1 VLFRSGGVPGH
12 QVRSG
17 ADRAPAAG
25 SACRNQGM
33 TKYPMT
39 LQGARALEE
48 ELKNL
53 KAERPKISQAIAE
66 ARELGDLKEN
76 AEYHAAREQQG
87 LVEAR
92 IRDIEGRLQN
102 AQIIDITSIPH
113 TGKVI
118 FGTTVDIVNVD
129 TDEQVTYQI
138 VGDDEADIKAGK
150 LSVSSPIARA
160 LVGKSEGDVVAVST
174 PSGVVE
180 YEILE
185 GRHIGRAVAQA
196 RAPDCLAAGPD
207 VLGRRPLAAAFRA
220 AAGARQDGTRAAAG
234 PGSGERPAPADDR
247 LLAGL
252 RAAAGHE
259 PAAGPGRRSAVAG
272 SAWAVAGG
280 GAAAGSE
287 LLCRA
292 RQLAAVQLPGHGLL
306 RPAAGDPG
314 AARSA
319 AAPRGWGASGL
330 IAQQIGEVAVR
341 LGIAAVHQGHLADGL
356 HQFAAGAA
364 AQLLE
369 QRLAVLALGDPQL
382 DLDQLVVH
390 EGALQLGH
398 HPFAE
403 AIVGDGQDRLQ
414 VVTDG
419 FDLFLLLLRERHN
432 QALMFH

>member
-1 VLFRSGGVPGH
+1 
-12 QVRSG
+12 
-17 ADRAPAAG
+17 
-25 SACRNQGM
+25 M

-185 GRHIGRAVAQA
+185 VRHI
-196 RAPDCLAAGPD
+196 
-207 VLGRRPLAAAFRA
+207 
-220 AAGARQDGTRAAAG
+220 
-234 PGSGERPAPADDR
+234 
-247 LLAGL
+247 
-252 RAAAGHE
+252 
-259 PAAGPGRRSAVAG
+259 
-272 SAWAVAGG
+272 
-280 GAAAGSE
+280 
-287 LLCRA
+287 
-292 RQLAAVQLPGHGLL
+292 
-306 RPAAGDPG
+306 
-314 AARSA
+314 
-319 AAPRGWGASGL
+319 
-330 IAQQIGEVAVR
+330 
-341 LGIAAVHQGHLADGL
+341 
-356 HQFAAGAA
+356 
-364 AQLLE
+364 
-369 QRLAVLALGDPQL
+369 
-382 DLDQLVVH
+382 
-390 EGALQLGH
+390 
-398 HPFAE
+398 
-403 AIVGDGQDRLQ
+403 
-414 VVTDG
+414 
-419 FDLFLLLLRERHN
+419 
-432 QALMFH
+432 